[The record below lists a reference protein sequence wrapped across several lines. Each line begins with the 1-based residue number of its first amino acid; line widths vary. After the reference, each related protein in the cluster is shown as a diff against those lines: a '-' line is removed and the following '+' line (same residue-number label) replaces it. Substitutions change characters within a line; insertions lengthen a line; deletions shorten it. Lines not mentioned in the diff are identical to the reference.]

1 MLVYLKTQLI
11 VLKDLDE
18 LKIMSTKPEGNKKY
32 PSHYFVIYKDQ
43 GFDYEK
49 HLYGTENPNIVFI
62 RAQKGPKRP
71 DYKCYKVSRD
81 GLFVKKRI
89 FREKKKK
96 VRAPSFPSNPSFFIH
111 V

>member
-1 MLVYLKTQLI
+1 MEEEIKKAFLTDNVAKVKNYKSLVAQELI

-62 RAQKGPKRP
+62 RAKKGPKRP

-81 GLFVKKRI
+81 GLFVKKRN
-89 FREKKKK
+89 E
-96 VRAPSFPSNPSFFIH
+96 N
-111 V
+111 